1 MQNALTGI
9 VPHHFSCGAI
19 FFSCFLLHLLVGL
32 AACLVKM
39 RMPPW
44 FYETFLKK
52 KRKGRYDVL
61 ISS

>member
-9 VPHHFSCGAI
+9 VPHHFSCGTI

-32 AACLVKM
+32 AVCLAKCACHHGFVKL
-39 RMPPW
+39 
-44 FYETFLKK
+44 LKQK
-52 KRKGRYDVL
+52 QKGRYDVL